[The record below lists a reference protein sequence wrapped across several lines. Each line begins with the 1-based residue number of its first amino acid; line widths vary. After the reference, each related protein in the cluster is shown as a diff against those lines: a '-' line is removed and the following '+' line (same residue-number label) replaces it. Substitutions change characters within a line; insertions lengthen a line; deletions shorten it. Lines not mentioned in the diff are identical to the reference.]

1 MELGYRIV
9 HKHTL
14 KWLFAIAAVGAVAAF
29 GGETPDA
36 VVGRV
41 VSNHPIT
48 INGRQI
54 PAQAVVSWPVS
65 VADEVATSTESAM
78 IQFRDGSTLL
88 LQGDSTA
95 RVEASKSGSP
105 SGSLIVRVLKG
116 VGQPSFAPG
125 STAQFFNASGKTIS
139 AVLPRSAVQPGS
151 LTSGS
156 SSTATRGLI
165 PLPGR
170 PVQVGTAPVSTTPVY
185 TGLSGVLVQPLADS
199 PNSGPTVILPN
210 GTRLTLTVDP
220 KTNSYTVTAITIP
233 VDTPTGQ
240 VFLPVTNTTL
250 LNTTVS
256 VSTQGSTTNAGTN
269 VSVSFT
275 DTTTKKPVDVEAAQK
290 SLQTA
295 GEQAVQDAIKTGTVP
310 ANTPAPVL
318 NTPVKVGTFSQAAP

>member
-1 MELGYRIV
+1 
-9 HKHTL
+9 
-14 KWLFAIAAVGAVAAF
+14 
-29 GGETPDA
+29 
-36 VVGRV
+36 
-41 VSNHPIT
+41 
-48 INGRQI
+48 
-54 PAQAVVSWPVS
+54 
-65 VADEVATSTESAM
+65 M

-95 RVEASKSGSP
+95 RVEAGKSGSQ

-116 VGQPSFAPG
+116 VGQPSFAAG
-125 STAQFFNASGKTIS
+125 STAQFLNASGKSIS
-139 AVLPRSAVQPGS
+139 AVLPKSAVQPGS
-151 LTSGS
+151 LTAGS
-156 SSTATRGLI
+156 SSTVTRGLI

-170 PVQVGTAPVSTTPVY
+170 PVQVGTTPVSATPVY

-210 GTRLTLTVDP
+210 GTRLVLSVDP
-220 KTNSYTVTAITIP
+220 KTNSYTVTSISVP

-256 VSTQGSTTNAGTN
+256 VSTQGSTTNGGTN

-275 DTTTKKPVDVEAAQK
+275 DTTTKKPVDITLATQ

-295 GEQAVQDAIKTGTVP
+295 STQAYTDAVKSGTIP
-310 ANTPAPVL
+310 STTPTPVL